1 MQNRKKSVSLPLVA
15 MLVFCSVFLKAQS
28 ISDFELKEISDNLA
42 YKSSVPKVEKIYA
55 SIKLAHTLVNPNPD
69 SAQVVYLQAITN
81 SQKNKLIELHQRIL
95 IDYAWHRLRN
105 NDVEEA
111 ERCLNEALKI
121 KTSNQVFLSDFYFKR
136 ISCGINKVKGNFKEA
151 LFLGL
156 DAKQHLQDKLE
167 SESNLV
173 KRAFYQL
180 ALVNIQSDIANLYKD
195 TKQLEKSISI
205 QKENLQQIK
214 SWDTEYLKMIEKE
227 EKDKFLYLASAYN
240 NLGLTYISR
249 LNDGANP
256 DTLIEGYFKNAVS
269 ISQQLNNQDI
279 LLKSYYNFSKYAALI
294 GSYTVQYEF
303 LLKALQLS
311 QSMNNSRGII
321 MCKSE
326 LADNLLIRKKNP
338 VLALQ
343 YAMDAIKQMRAI
355 GESNPGAKAQVL
367 ATYLATLKENNYTDS
382 VLIYS
387 DSLNE
392 LREAELK
399 QTYDNEMTEM
409 QTKYETAE
417 KEKEILKQQTELS
430 KNQIQ
435 KKILFGGLAALLLII
450 GLVYRSLLQKKKAS
464 AIIEHQKEIV
474 ETKNKEILQSIR
486 YSKRLQEAILPPAKL
501 IREKL
506 NKSFVLYKPKD
517 IIAGDFYWLETN
529 REWTLFAAA
538 DCTGHG
544 VPGALVSVVC
554 SNALNRAIKEFN
566 LTDPGKILDKV
577 RELVIETFEKSE
589 SEVKDGMDISL
600 CVLDQQ
606 SNILK
611 WAGANNPLWI
621 IRKGANSIEE
631 VKPDHQP
638 IGTYSVQTPFTTHQ
652 IYLKNGDSLYIFTD
666 GFVDQFGGEQGKKF
680 KSSQLK
686 QLLLSV
692 QSKDMDVQQGII
704 DTAFEKWKRKE
715 EQLDDVC
722 IIGVRV

>member
-1 MQNRKKSVSLPLVA
+1 M
-15 MLVFCSVFLKAQS
+15 
-28 ISDFELKEISDNLA
+28 
-42 YKSSVPKVEKIYA
+42 
-55 SIKLAHTLVNPNPD
+55 
-69 SAQVVYLQAITN
+69 
-81 SQKNKLIELHQRIL
+81 HQRIL

-121 KTSNQVFLSDFYFKR
+121 KTSSPVFLSDFYFKR

-156 DAKQHLQDKLE
+156 EAKQHLQNKLE
-167 SESNLV
+167 SENNPV

-180 ALVNIQSDIANLYKD
+180 ALVNMQSDIANLYKD

-205 QKENLQQIK
+205 QKENLRQIK

-311 QSMNNSRGII
+311 QSINNTRGII

-382 VLIYS
+382 VLLYS
-387 DSLNE
+387 DSLYV

-399 QTYDNEMTEM
+399 QTYDNGMTEM
-409 QTKYETAE
+409 QTKYETVE
-417 KEKEILKQQTELS
+417 KGKG
-430 KNQIQ
+430 N
-435 KKILFGGLAALLLII
+435 F
-450 GLVYRSLLQKKKAS
+450 
-464 AIIEHQKEIV
+464 
-474 ETKNKEILQSIR
+474 ET
-486 YSKRLQEAILPPAKL
+486 
-501 IREKL
+501 
-506 NKSFVLYKPKD
+506 
-517 IIAGDFYWLETN
+517 TN
-529 REWTLFAAA
+529 RAFKKSNPKKNIIWGFS
-538 DCTGHG
+538 
-544 VPGALVSVVC
+544 GAS
-554 SNALNRAIKEFN
+554 FN
-566 LTDPGKILDKV
+566 N
-577 RELVIETFEKSE
+577 
-589 SEVKDGMDISL
+589 
-600 CVLDQQ
+600 
-606 SNILK
+606 NI
-611 WAGANNPLWI
+611 
-621 IRKGANSIEE
+621 
-631 VKPDHQP
+631 
-638 IGTYSVQTPFTTHQ
+638 
-652 IYLKNGDSLYIFTD
+652 
-666 GFVDQFGGEQGKKF
+666 
-680 KSSQLK
+680 
-686 QLLLSV
+686 
-692 QSKDMDVQQGII
+692 GIP
-704 DTAFEKWKRKE
+704 
-715 EQLDDVC
+715 
-722 IIGVRV
+722 